1 MSVDTDHGIWTD
13 SLLGY
18 KLLSSW
24 IKSVCNTVEIKYPIL
39 WGHSSFFGTVWY
51 YRMEFWF
58 FLFKEYLK
66 WMLRNRFRQKQ
77 IKSVAAHDAHIR
89 DITSNVASPVERE
102 KKGYL
107 DLVIFFSPVV

>member
-1 MSVDTDHGIWTD
+1 M
-13 SLLGY
+13 
-18 KLLSSW
+18 
-24 IKSVCNTVEIKYPIL
+24 KYPIL
-39 WGHSSFFGTVWY
+39 WGHSSFYEIIWY

-58 FLFKEYLK
+58 RLFKEYLK